1 MIDIPTKIR
10 SVDLPYSLVFYE
22 VSEEM
27 FDELVDEDT
36 KAELIDG
43 VMIVHS
49 PASLRHD
56 DVANFLR
63 RLMSDYVEEKELGII
78 LGPDGLVRLRPG
90 RKFGPDIFFLAR
102 ERVARPLPKQ
112 WEGTPDMVVEILSLS
127 NRQYDLGKKRS
138 RYHTAGVKEIW
149 FVDLDNKVVIQDL
162 PRQRR
167 YVKKKISTGT
177 VASKAL
183 PGFWINVDWL
193 WQEPLPKKAACL
205 KQVLG
210 KKE

>member
-43 VMIVHS
+43 VMVVHS
-49 PASLRHD
+49 PASMRHD
-56 DVANFLR
+56 NVAGFLR
-63 RLMSDYVEEKELGII
+63 SLMRDYAEEKNLGLV
-78 LGPDGLVRLRPG
+78 LGPDSLVRLRAI
-90 RKFGPDIFFLAR
+90 RKYGPDIFFLAS
-102 ERVARPLPKQ
+102 ERVPTPLPKQ
-112 WEGTPDMVVEILSLS
+112 WHGAPEMVVEILSSS
-127 NRQYDLGKKRS
+127 NRNFDLKEKR
-138 RYHTAGVKEIW
+138 RGYWAAGVKEIW

-177 VASKAL
+177 VVSKAL